1 MCMALHF
8 VGELKGSGRHK
19 EIDMI
24 LISGYQEA
32 EISDLH

>member
-1 MCMALHF
+1 MRMALQF
-8 VGELKGSGRHK
+8 EGELKGSARHK
-19 EIDMI
+19 KIDMI